1 MDEDRLSPQLGRL
14 IDEAKAAARL
24 LGVTGP
30 EVEGVAL
37 LTGEGTVHS
46 GATAGAL
53 GETGSAA
60 QAALDWARSAGDQ
73 EILAAAVAAPFD
85 PADTVPP
92 SGESFRC
99 LSGVDPDLPLVFKQD
114 GRWVM
119 LPASRVT
126 PAC

>member
-24 LGVTGP
+24 IGVMGP

-37 LTGEGTVHS
+37 LTGEGTVHC
-46 GATAGAL
+46 GATAGASA
-53 GETGSAA
+53 EAGSAA
-60 QAALDWARSAGDQ
+60 QAALDRARSAGDE
-73 EILAAAVAAPFD
+73 EILAAAAAAPFD
-85 PADTVPP
+85 PADTVLP
-92 SGESFRC
+92 SAGSHRC
-99 LSGVDPDLPLVFKQD
+99 LSGIDPELPLVIKQH

-119 LPASRVT
+119 VPASKVT

>member
-24 LGVTGP
+24 LGATGP

-37 LTGEGTVHS
+37 LTGEGTVHC
-46 GATAGAL
+46 GAVTEASA
-53 GETGSAA
+53 EAGSAA
-60 QAALDWARSAGDQ
+60 QAALDRARSAGHE
-73 EILAAAVAAPFD
+73 EILAAAVAAPFAT
-85 PADTVPP
+85 ADTVLP
-92 SGESFRC
+92 SAESHRC
-99 LSGVDPDLPLVFKQD
+99 LAGVDPELLLVIKQQ

-119 LPASRVT
+119 LPASKVN